1 MEKIWVRNIN
11 THDIDKV
18 DALNYG
24 SDQWQEAYSEM
35 IERGYRFQI
44 GNPKGN
50 YNQCWGLYLIN
61 PLDIQIKQSEYH
73 IVNKLNKYNI

>member
-11 THDIDKV
+11 INDINKV
-18 DALNYG
+18 GSLNFGADY
-24 SDQWQEAYSEM
+24 WQDAYSEM

-50 YNQCWGLYLIN
+50 YNQCWGFI
-61 PLDIQIKQSEYH
+61 
-73 IVNKLNKYNI
+73 KYNPQH